1 MKCYQNMVKCMYDK
15 VKLWIGR
22 TAAGSRYEA
31 IASRLDA
38 PKEQTDLST
47 GEITLYGGLDGL
59 RVALRQDRI
68 TVCGS
73 LPKFLYKGSN
83 IPALDRHTTAQAIE
97 RLSDALHVD
106 MACAT
111 VSEMEFGRTFVMQ
124 HPVSAYLVRLGEME
138 RRNREVKN
146 GSLYYTHNGKEQPD
160 EVYFY
165 DKGKEARKS
174 GMPMPVGFEGANLL
188 RYEIRYKGRLPQQMN
203 CPKVEAS
210 TLAEKGF
217 YGQMVRLYLERYL
230 SIKKINMDLV
240 DMGRIKNVND
250 AINVLLAL
258 CLHKLEQDEA
268 ALFLE
273 EMKASNVFNDKK
285 YYTRYKNRIKD
296 AMEKAGKFTADTLI
310 KELDDEV
317 KNACI
322 YA

>member
-1 MKCYQNMVKCMYDK
+1 MKCYQNMVKRMYDK
-15 VKLWIGR
+15 VSFWVDR
-22 TAAGSRYEA
+22 AATGGQYEA
-31 IASRLDA
+31 IAAYLDA

-47 GEITLYGGLDGL
+47 GEITLFGGVGGLKVTRHTAG
-59 RVALRQDRI
+59 VSI
-68 TVCGS
+68 VGS
-73 LPKFLYKGSN
+73 LPKFLYDGSN

-97 RLSDALHVD
+97 RISDTLHFD
-106 MACAT
+106 MSVAKVT
-111 VSEMEFGRTFVMQ
+111 GFEFGRTFIMQ
-124 HPVSAYLVRLGEME
+124 HPVSAYLVRLGEMKRRE
-138 RRNREVKN
+138 RVAVAHT
-146 GSLYYTHNGKEQPD
+146 LYYQHRGEAQPD
-160 EVYFY
+160 MVCFY
-165 DKGKEARKS
+165 DKVVEARKS
-174 GMPMPVGFEGANLL
+174 GIAMPVGLDEGNLL

-317 KNACI
+317 RNACA